1 MPKHE
6 FGIMPNAPK
15 SGKRY
20 DSYAPEKYGC
30 ISIDDRDIGSIAE
43 RLGNLEFYWHT
54 RSVKGKG
61 LAYCGITLIPPASL
75 GTFLRII
82 GDDAA
87 LFQLKDLLG
96 PAQKEAKW
104 VIHFGL

>member
-30 ISIDDRDIGSIAE
+30 TSIDDIVIGRIAE
-43 RLGNLEFYWHT
+43 KLQAIDFYWST
-54 RSVKGKG
+54 LSVEGKG
-61 LAYCGITLIPPASL
+61 LAYCGITLIPPSSIGA
-75 GTFLRII
+75 FLEII
-82 GDDAA
+82 GVEAN
-87 LFQLKDLLG
+87 LCQLKNLLES
-96 PAQKEAKW
+96 AQKEDKW

>member
-30 ISIDDRDIGSIAE
+30 ISIDDRDIESIAE

-61 LAYCGITLIPPASL
+61 LAYCGITLIPPSSL
-75 GTFLRII
+75 GSFLEII
-82 GDDAA
+82 GAEA
-87 LFQLKDLLG
+87 NLRQLKNLLES
-96 PAQKEAKW
+96 AQKEDKW